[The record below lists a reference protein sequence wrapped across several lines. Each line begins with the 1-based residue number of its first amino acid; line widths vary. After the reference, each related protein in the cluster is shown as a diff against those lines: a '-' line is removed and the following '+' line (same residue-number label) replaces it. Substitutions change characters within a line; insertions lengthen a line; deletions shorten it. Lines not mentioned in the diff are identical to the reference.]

1 MSSATAASDLLFDS
15 TELVGF
21 QPLPAPVSTPEWNFQ
36 DQSLS
41 CFSLL
46 AKALEF
52 QVLFCLL
59 FSGEGNGNPL
69 QHSWNISWTEEPGR
83 LQSMGSQ
90 SWIWLSNFTFT
101 FPFYQRWKCVTQI
114 GTLNPRPGLKTHSL
128 PTETTNLVSG
138 FNEAQVLDVS
148 SQKEFSER
156 QSDRQEVDLF
166 RETHIP

>member
-1 MSSATAASDLLFDS
+1 MSSAAAASDLPFDF
-15 TELVGF
+15 TELVRF
-21 QPLPAPVSTPEWNFQ
+21 QPLPALVSTPEWNFQ

-46 AKALEF
+46 AKAVEL
-52 QVLFCLL
+52 QVSFCLL

-69 QHSWNISWTEEPGR
+69 QYSCLEHLMDRGAWEAAVHGVTN
-83 LQSMGSQ
+83 

-114 GTLNPRPGLKTHSL
+114 GTLTLQPGLKTHSF

-138 FNEAQVLDVS
+138 FNEAQVLNVS

-156 QSDRQEVDLF
+156 QSDR
-166 RETHIP
+166 